1 MRSRN
6 AIKNLCIYLL
16 YEVMVFIL
24 GMVFPRYI
32 ILTYGSEINGL
43 TSTITRV
50 LSLINLV
57 QAGAVGAA
65 IYQMYKPVNDNETQS
80 SIIYSSRRFY
90 NKILVIYSSLAL
102 IGGLFYSFHLRS
114 DKLSFWEIFISFI
127 ILACNGSFAL
137 YYNSI
142 CDIFISPHQKKYYLT
157 FSAIINQVVYYSL
170 LTVVLLLK
178 LHFICIYLSIL
189 LGGITGAVLNIIFY
203 KKLSKGIITSNP
215 RNKNYVIPDRKY
227 LMLSSI
233 GSEAV
238 TISPQIIISTF
249 IGLAYTSVF
258 SVYSMVFTSMKT
270 LLNSVQLSLSAIFGN
285 LVKTS
290 DDEHIYEVYDS
301 IQLFTICVG
310 TVLSFCVGFLMIPFV
325 KIYIHGVTDI
335 DYVYPLL
342 AFFTVAYTLIFTF
355 RTSFSYVATVYGL
368 FKFTCTITLV
378 FGAIGIVLSIV
389 CSLLFGLPY
398 VMIGL
403 LVNQL
408 GCACLTL
415 YILKKKVAWFK
426 YGRLF
431 VRTILML
438 SISLAGVALQYILNI
453 SISTFSIWA
462 CYGLASA
469 IGVSV
474 IVLMYCYIFERKQL
488 NSLFSYLRAIVR
500 K

>member
-1 MRSRN
+1 M
-6 AIKNLCIYLL
+6 
-16 YEVMVFIL
+16 FIL
-24 GMVFPRYI
+24 GMIFPRYI

-43 TSTITRV
+43 TSTITRL

-65 IYQMYKPVNDNETQS
+65 IYQMYKPVAENDYETQS
-80 SIIYSSRRFY
+80 SIIYSSRCFY
-90 NKILVIYSSLAL
+90 NKILIVYSSLAL
-102 IGGLFYSFHLRS
+102 TGGLFYSFHLRS
-114 DKLSFWEIFISFI
+114 DTLGFWEILLSFI
-127 ILACNGSFAL
+127 ILACNGSFTL
-137 YYNSI
+137 YFNSI

-157 FSAIINQVVYYSL
+157 ISAIINQVVYYSL
-170 LTVVLLLK
+170 LTIVLLLK
-178 LHFICIYLSIL
+178 LHFIFIYLSIL
-189 LGGITGAVLNIIFY
+189 AGGVTGALLNIFFY

-215 RNKNYVIPDRKY
+215 RNKNYAIPDRKY

-301 IQLFTICVG
+301 IQLFTTLVG

-325 KIYIHGVTDI
+325 KIYTHGVTDI

-355 RTSFSYVATVYGL
+355 RTSFAYVATVYGL
-368 FKFTCTITLV
+368 FKFTGTITLA
-378 FGAIGIVLSIV
+378 FGGTGIIISTV

-398 VMIGL
+398 VMVGL

-415 YILKKKVAWFK
+415 YILKKKVSWFK

-431 VRTILML
+431 VRSFLML
-438 SISLAGVALQYILNI
+438 FISVLGVVLHYTLNLSIP
-453 SISTFSIWA
+453 TFSIWA
-462 CYGLASA
+462 GYGFVSA

-474 IVLMYCYIFERKQL
+474 VVLIYCFIFERRQL
-488 NSLFSYLRAIVR
+488 NNMFAYLRTIIG